1 MRTADQQA
9 LADIMGEIARPK
21 PVALVYCDQIAH
33 IIQRELASGWAGF
46 ANVGRVEYDLHPTG
60 GYLVS
65 TKKTIRVTDRNGRN
79 YRITVEEGEQ

>member
-1 MRTADQQA
+1 MSAGPGQSIVDA
-9 LADIMGEIARPK
+9 IHEIARPQ

-46 ANVGRVEYDLHPTG
+46 GAVGRVEYDLHPQG

-65 TKKTIRVTDRNGRN
+65 TKKTIRVTDRNGRK
-79 YRITVEEGEQ
+79 YRVTVEEDRS